1 VPSPPKTSAAEI
13 ITAARKLVERDGK
26 DALSMANVAAAVGVR
41 APSLYGHFADRA
53 ALLAAVEIDLF
64 ADMRDALAK
73 TKPSRRPVVA
83 LTRHA
88 HAFRAFA
95 KAHPRGF
102 ALMFDADADRSDAGQ
117 RARVAA
123 LAPAME
129 QLAALVGG
137 RDVLRAARVLS
148 PFLIG
153 FVAMELA
160 GAFRLGP
167 GIDAAFDYG
176 VATILSGLA
185 ARPRRR

>member
-1 VPSPPKTSAAEI
+1 LPSRAKTSAAAI
-13 ITAARKLVERDGK
+13 VAAARELVERSGNA
-26 DALSMANVAAAVGVR
+26 ALSMADVAAAVGVR

-53 ALLAAVEIDLF
+53 ALLAAVELELF
-64 ADMRDALAK
+64 ADMRGALER
-73 TKPSRRPVVA
+73 TRPARDPVTA

-102 ALMFDADADRSDAGQ
+102 ALMFDADADRSDAGR
-117 RARVAA
+117 RARIDA
-123 LAPAME
+123 LAPTMTLLE
-129 QLAALVGG
+129 TLVGK
-137 RDVLRAARVLS
+137 RDVLLAARVLA

-167 GIDAAFDYG
+167 GIDAAFANG
-176 VATILSGLA
+176 VATILAGLRA
-185 ARPRRR
+185 KRRRG